1 MVRNGPEWSEM
12 VRNGPERSGMI
23 QNGYGMNPVVLSYS
37 IMVDLLVFILV
48 IIINYKELSPVFEIV
63 NYNEI
68 EFSMLIF

>member
-1 MVRNGPEWSEM
+1 M

-68 EFSMLIF
+68 EFSILIF